1 MKPGKH
7 FRNNLAKALI
17 NKNISKDAFAK
28 SVGMSTSKIQRL
40 SNPAES
46 GSIDL
51 NDACLISEELGTTVG
66 YMTGSVLTDKGI
78 AAVNLF
84 SEYFNEMESNRKQVE
99 QTIQKY
105 AHLEIPEKM
114 KALVKSIDFK
124 N

>member
-7 FRNNLAKALI
+7 FRNNLAKGLI
-17 NKNISKDAFAK
+17 SKNISKDAFAK

-78 AAVNLF
+78 AAIKVF
-84 SEYFNEMESNRKQVE
+84 SEYINEIERHKIE
-99 QTIQKY
+99 YAKTHEKY
-105 AHLEIPEKM
+105 AHLDIPEKI
-114 KALVKSIDFK
+114 KAFIKTIDFK